1 MAKETTYYDFMA
13 PSAVSFKV
21 MHNGRNIIVR
31 FSPPYNG
38 AARFQTTDKG
48 LADKIMAHRWF
59 RKGII
64 TVREE
69 KVAETATKK
78 KADAEEPQPQ
88 QEQKGTY
95 NIGRM
100 RMSSPVPTGKAP
112 KEANKEEQEAVQA
125 DETQAE
131 QGEVPEEA
139 ENVSVEDSA
148 VQEGSGEDF
157 GIESVTSLLEAKE
170 YLKTHH
176 GVSSSS
182 VKTKAGVADVCAQLG
197 ITFPNFPLN

>member
-1 MAKETTYYDFMA
+1 MA

-78 KADAEEPQPQ
+78 KADAEAPQPQ
-88 QEQKGTY
+88 QEKKETY

-100 RMSSPVPTGKAP
+100 RMSSPVPGSRPPKA
-112 KEANKEEQEAVQA
+112 ANKEEQETVQT
-125 DETQAE
+125 DQAQEE
-131 QGEVPEEA
+131 QGDVPEET
-139 ENVSVEDSA
+139 ENASVEDS
-148 VQEGSGEDF
+148 GSGEDF

-170 YLKTHH
+170 YLKTHY
-176 GVSSSS
+176 GVGSASI
-182 VKTKAGVADVCAQLG
+182 KTKAGVADICAQLG

>member
-69 KVAETATKK
+69 KVAETVREKK
-78 KADAEEPQPQ
+78 VSAEPQP
-88 QEQKGTY
+88 EKKGAY
-95 NIGRM
+95 NIGKM
-100 RMSSPVPTGKAP
+100 RMASPVPTGKAL

-131 QGEVPEEA
+131 QGAVPEEA
-139 ENVSVEDSA
+139 ENVSVEDSG
-148 VQEGSGEDF
+148 VQEGSGEEF

>member
-1 MAKETTYYDFMA
+1 MA

-31 FSPPYNG
+31 FSSPYNG

-69 KVAETATKK
+69 KVAETVAQK

-88 QEQKGTY
+88 QEKKGTY

-100 RMSSPVPTGKAP
+100 RMSSPVPGGKAP
-112 KEANKEEQEAVQA
+112 KAADKEQEAVQA
-125 DETQAE
+125 DQAQADQDDTQ
-131 QGEVPEEA
+131 EEA
-139 ENVSVEDSA
+139 ENVSVEDTG
-148 VQEGSGEDF
+148 VQDGSGEDF